1 MKAQDLRIGN
11 FVMCVFEPHQIT
23 SIVTRDNGII
33 GFETGG
39 YGDES
44 DDIKPIELTEEWILK
59 FGFIKE
65 LDGVFSKYRNN
76 YKSDTSKVSIQWVDY
91 FATEESYSG
100 YVFFYGKFYDGDFIW
115 INHVHQLQ
123 NLYYLITGKEL
134 IN

>member
-1 MKAQDLRIGN
+1 MKVNELRVGN
-11 FVMCVFEPHQIT
+11 ILEWNKENFNVCVIYNDKIENELYCKHLSELHP
-23 SIVTRDNGII
+23 V
-33 GFETGG
+33 
-39 YGDES
+39 
-44 DDIKPIELTEEWILK
+44 ELTEEWLLW

-91 FATEESYSG
+91 SATGESYSG

-134 IN
+134 